1 MLTLIEDDGDSLAK
15 NAKMYYR
22 RKPKLKQMVEEFN
35 RAYHYLAEKYDQLWS
50 ESTHVQTS
58 EFSSSSSNSTEV
70 HHGNKN
76 VVSFDYSKWEAFHLH
91 PESVVECDN
100 LNLDFEPLDSDKKS
114 GNTDKMNGTAT
125 DLSDKGD
132 IPRKKDGYELS
143 KIAVGEF
150 PACGPEQENTWLEL
164 RFQVMKL
171 IEENLQQQAELIRRN
186 DENRETIKELR
197 FELERLKSE
206 NRALQSCLRCSK
218 VDVKHNR
225 SRLSKLKGLV
235 LSKFFRESSS

>member
-1 MLTLIEDDGDSLAK
+1 MEKRSSTSWGWSSPQSLQQSQWLRINLSELDKKTKAMLTLIEDDGDSLAK

-35 RAYHYLAEKYDQLWS
+35 RAYRYLAEKYDQLWS

-70 HHGNKN
+70 HH
-76 VVSFDYSKWEAFHLH
+76 
-91 PESVVECDN
+91 
-100 LNLDFEPLDSDKKS
+100 
-114 GNTDKMNGTAT
+114 DKMTGTAT

-143 KIAVGEF
+143 RIAVGEF

-171 IEENLQQQAELIRRN
+171 MEENLQQQAELIRRN

-225 SRLSKLKGLV
+225 SRISKLKGLV